1 MYSSPHRRHDSKHQ
15 PCETTTQ
22 LWSRCELESI
32 TSLTQEYHD
41 IGEKTPLH
49 YAIEKNNYEITSLLL
64 DNGANTTLG
73 DKRGLNALH
82 YAARFG
88 LKEMVKL
95 LLTHGADIN
104 LRDGNGFNPAHWAKM
119 NEFNQIVDIIGP
131 PRSIAP
137 NDYQEYKKAMI
148 QIHQIN
154 LKKKKKKGK
163 KKK

>member
-1 MYSSPHRRHDSKHQ
+1 M
-15 PCETTTQ
+15 
-22 LWSRCELESI
+22 
-32 TSLTQEYHD
+32 QEYHD

-49 YAIEKNNYEITSLLL
+49 YSVEKNNYEMTGLLL
-64 DNGANTTLG
+64 ENGANTVLG
-73 DKRGLNALH
+73 DKRGLTALH

-88 LKEMVKL
+88 FREIVKL

-104 LRDGNGFNPAHWAKM
+104 LRDGNGFNAAHWAKM
-119 NEFNQIVDIIGP
+119 NEFNEIVDMIGP

-137 NDYQEYKKAMI
+137 NDFQEYKKAMI
-148 QIHQIN
+148 QIHQIS

>member
-1 MYSSPHRRHDSKHQ
+1 M
-15 PCETTTQ
+15 
-22 LWSRCELESI
+22 
-32 TSLTQEYHD
+32 
-41 IGEKTPLH
+41 
-49 YAIEKNNYEITSLLL
+49 TSLLL
-64 DNGANTTLG
+64 DNGANTTIG
-73 DKRGLNALH
+73 DKRGLTALH

-88 LKEMVKL
+88 YKELVKL

-104 LRDGNGFNPAHWAKM
+104 LRDANGFNAAHWAKM
-119 NEFNQIVDIIGP
+119 SEFADIVELIGP